1 MKKKEVIYIY
11 TNLGSMLLHTTN
23 DDNWL
28 IDEKYELILWKLGY
42 IWMKILNDIA
52 WNLNRNSIKLNFNL
66 IELNLN

>member
-1 MKKKEVIYIY
+1 MKKNEVIYIYIY

-52 WNLNRNSIKLNFNL
+52 WNLNRNSIKLN
-66 IELNLN
+66 LN